1 MTLASTAC
9 LMAAFAVLI
18 HPALATG
25 IPTENSDETLGKKTE
40 TVRSNF
46 PKLVRNPTPLTVD
59 KVIDGLH
66 FLASDKTIY
75 VLPNLRTPEN
85 IPDLDKK
92 TKERLETL
100 LKGQRCTL
108 YQTKVPDLGRT
119 DRMDNKISQLE
130 CGTDRTW
137 IEGQLV
143 REGLA
148 MVWPNPSNPELL
160 ADLYTEEQKA
170 RQEKLGIWAEN
181 GIEIQTPETVK
192 THLNSVQII
201 EGRVENASLTKNNLY
216 LNFEQNWKE
225 DFTVGISKALQK
237 EFSKQNISLQSL
249 KGKYIRIRG
258 WVRNYNGPYIELE
271 QIGQLELLDKSSSS
285 PILQPS
291 TSGMKTISNN
301 TAINEPEKPSIAK
314 PSTPTLETSTPEKTD
329 IEGIR
334 KILGGNP

>member
-1 MTLASTAC
+1 
-9 LMAAFAVLI
+9 MAALAALI
-18 HPALATG
+18 RPASA
-25 IPTENSDETLGKKTE
+25 TENTHETQEQKTE
-40 TVRSNF
+40 IVRSNF
-46 PKLVRNPTPLTVD
+46 PNLVRNPAPLAVD
-59 KVIDGLH
+59 KVIDALH

-92 TKERLETL
+92 SKDRLEAL

-108 YQTKVPDLGRT
+108 YQTKLPDLGRT
-119 DRMDNKISQLE
+119 DRMSNKIAQLE
-130 CGTDRTW
+130 CGADRTW

-148 MVWPNPSNPELL
+148 MVWPDPSNPELL
-160 ADLYTEEQKA
+160 NDLYKQEQKA

-181 GIEIQTPETVK
+181 GTEIQTPETVK
-192 THLNSVQII
+192 THLNSVQIV

-225 DFTVGISKALQK
+225 DFTIGISRQLQK

-249 KGKYIRIRG
+249 KGRYIRVRG

-271 QIGQLELLDKSSSS
+271 QTGQLELIDKPSQSSL
-285 PILQPS
+285 LQP
-291 TSGMKTISNN
+291 TTAGMKTISNN
-301 TAINEPEKPSIAK
+301 TSINEPEKPAIDK
-314 PSTPTLETSTPEKTD
+314 PTAPILETAKPEKTD

-334 KILGGNP
+334 KIFGGNR